1 MKAVSLRLALA
12 ALGIGALVASGT
24 AQAADRLQP
33 STSKDLMDAM
43 KGEAFATL
51 KYMAYADA
59 ARARGNTQLADLFD
73 RIAKVEWQDHFATH
87 AKMAGLVGA
96 DGDNLTD
103 AIKGEAFESATM
115 YPKMAQ
121 RAKTVGDKQA
131 ARHFRDVGGD
141 EAQHRDTYQAELN
154 KLVATK

>member
-1 MKAVSLRLALA
+1 MKAASLRVALA
-12 ALGIGALVASGT
+12 ALGIGALVASGA
-24 AQAADRLQP
+24 AQAADTLQP
-33 STSKDLMDAM
+33 STTKDLMDAM

-96 DGDNLTD
+96 DGDNLMD
-103 AIKGEAFESATM
+103 AIKGENYETTQM

-131 ARHFRDVGGD
+131 AGHFREVGSD
-141 EAQHRDTYQAELN
+141 EAQHRDIYQAELN
-154 KLVATK
+154 KLIAAK

>member
-1 MKAVSLRLALA
+1 MKASSFRVALA
-12 ALGIGALVASGT
+12 ALGIGALVASGV
-24 AQAADRLQP
+24 AQAADTLQP
-33 STSKDLMDAM
+33 STTKDLTDAM

-59 ARARGNTQLADLFD
+59 ARARGNARLADLFD
-73 RIAKVEWQDHFATH
+73 RIAKIERQDHFAAH

-96 DGDNLTD
+96 DGDNLVD
-103 AIKGEAFESATM
+103 AIKGETYETTTM

-131 ARHFRDVGGD
+131 ARHFREVGSD

-154 KLVATK
+154 TLISTK